1 MLSGRSQSRSRADSG
16 GIVGQMV
23 CNIIFIS
30 AVIQKAFVIILFLP
44 FLLSQGGLLS
54 ELKVGEA
61 ERQPAH
67 REAAV

>member
-1 MLSGRSQSRSRADSG
+1 MLSSRSQSSSRSDSG
-16 GIVGQMV
+16 GIAGQMV

-30 AVIQKAFVIILFLP
+30 AVIQKVFVIILFLP

-61 ERQPAH
+61 KRQSA
-67 REAAV
+67 